1 MIEVRETGVFVTW
14 LSGLRDRRAIARIN
28 IRIRRL
34 EMGNPGDAKSVG
46 DGVYEMRVDYGPGY
60 RVYYVHLGKA
70 VVILLCGGDKSTQDH
85 DIKAAKS
92 IANQL

>member
-28 IRIRRL
+28 ILIRSL
-34 EMGNPGDAKSVG
+34 EMGSPGDAKSVG

-60 RVYYVHLGKA
+60 RVYYIHVGKA

-85 DIKAAKS
+85 DIKTAKS

>member
-34 EMGNPGDAKSVG
+34 EMGSPGDAKSVG
-46 DGVYEMRVDYGPGY
+46 DGVDEMRVDYGPGY
-60 RVYYVHLGKA
+60 RVYYIHVGKA

-85 DIKAAKS
+85 DIKTAKS

>member
-1 MIEVRETGVFVTW
+1 MIEVRETRVFVTW
-14 LSGLRDRRAIARIN
+14 LSGLHDRRAIARIN

-34 EMGNPGDAKSVG
+34 EMGNPGDSKSVG

-60 RVYYVHLGKA
+60 RVYYIHMGKA

>member
-60 RVYYVHLGKA
+60 RVYYVHMGKA

>member
-1 MIEVRETGVFVTW
+1 
-14 LSGLRDRRAIARIN
+14 
-28 IRIRRL
+28 
-34 EMGNPGDAKSVG
+34 MGNPGDSKSVG
-46 DGVYEMRVDYGPGY
+46 DGVYEMRVDYGPGC
-60 RVYYVHLGKA
+60 RVYYIHVGKA

>member
-60 RVYYVHLGKA
+60 RVYYVHMGKA

-85 DIKAAKS
+85 DIKTAKS

>member
-34 EMGNPGDAKSVG
+34 KMGNPGDAKSVG

-60 RVYYVHLGKA
+60 RVYYIHVGKA

-85 DIKAAKS
+85 DIKTAKS

>member
-1 MIEVRETGVFVTW
+1 MTW
-14 LSGLRDRRAIARIN
+14 LSGLHDRRAIARIN

-34 EMGNPGDAKSVG
+34 EMGNPGDSKSVG

-60 RVYYVHLGKA
+60 RVYYIHMGKA